1 MNDHFFPILSL
12 FLCCVNNNQRIFF
25 RSRIKETL
33 TEPLRSQTTVE
44 SLTKLLSGIIVCCSS
59 WGTLYPLINIQE
71 KLWNTIFIPGMYK
84 LILKKKRQPKTGIL
98 VFLLTLKNDSLQ
110 KLAPMNFYDSTYSQN
125 FIFKS
130 LSQFKYTVHAL
141 HIDHTFLM
149 WM

>member
-1 MNDHFFPILSL
+1 MLVIYRYMNSYKSLYIVFLYHFIINTSTVSLFIINSSNKAHSRQSLIIKINFTNSQAFTSSRCCLFEMNDHFFPILSL

-71 KLWNTIFIPGMYK
+71 KL
-84 LILKKKRQPKTGIL
+84 
-98 VFLLTLKNDSLQ
+98 
-110 KLAPMNFYDSTYSQN
+110 
-125 FIFKS
+125 
-130 LSQFKYTVHAL
+130 
-141 HIDHTFLM
+141 
-149 WM
+149 